1 MATTVP
7 HRDASAG
14 ERARGPLRRA
24 LHRLI
29 ASEAELEGEDL
40 QEQARDVGATPVR
53 GCSERGKVC
62 VMGAVRSTQVDC
74 RGGSPVFEVELYDG
88 TGVVTLV
95 FLGRKRVPG
104 VEPGR
109 SLTARGRLTTLEGR
123 RVIFNPSYELL
134 APSAH

>member
-7 HRDASAG
+7 HRDAASG
-14 ERARGPLRRA
+14 DRGRGPLRRA
-24 LHRLI
+24 LHRLV

-62 VMGAVRSTQVDC
+62 VMGSVRSTQVDC

-88 TGVVTLV
+88 TGTATLV

-104 VEPGR
+104 IEPGR
-109 SLTARGRLTTLEGR
+109 TVTARGRLTTLEGR
-123 RVIFNPSYELL
+123 RVIFNPAYELL
-134 APSAH
+134 APSSH